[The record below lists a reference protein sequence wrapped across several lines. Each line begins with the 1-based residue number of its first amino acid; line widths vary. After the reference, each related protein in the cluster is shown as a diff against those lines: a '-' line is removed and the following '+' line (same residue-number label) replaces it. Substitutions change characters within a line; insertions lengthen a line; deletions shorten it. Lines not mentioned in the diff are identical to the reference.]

1 VGNAINLAD
10 GIRIFEQYAKIISQA
25 CKNHETSTVTQTGT
39 FLSGGLLP
47 QQLAWFE
54 RLREPFK
61 RSEVFDAYLERLIEL
76 FREARR
82 APETHGPPTSA
93 EVYELQQTLP
103 HVDPELV
110 RLMLAIGRPSAPG
123 YEAHISAHLLRTR
136 RDLTWI
142 GHQEALDVWRDT
154 GLLHP
159 ILLAARHM
167 PTLNDWLP
175 VDMHEQARAW
185 GDALTA
191 LNTARS
197 AGDTRAALDA
207 VESSLDWGSPAGL
220 AVAGLLDRL
229 AVAMRVLSNA
239 PAGEADL
246 DAALARFPDWSGG
259 PERPGI
265 GGIWKQA
272 RAALENLLPPS
283 LLCPPLAGFRKA
295 TWGYHALTPTVEG
308 EAIRFAE
315 RSLGWVEPHP
325 DPSEAGRAAGALEAD
340 AGAGKSKGC
349 ARLQDVL
356 CRMGV
361 LALSPEIGHL
371 MMLAIEALD
380 HLKGGA
386 SRIAPHEQQYCQT
399 PALLLHFMSDTGL
412 VSDDED
418 IQRLADHLFASL
430 PAVARVDKPLRL
442 AGWRVDPP
450 SRVVL
455 YTGQGSPRTV
465 LLDERSDAPRAGGIF
480 ALPASPPAD
489 PQADHAFRA
498 RLSDAMLAHMRAA
511 LREPV
516 TETVRADGNRQHT
529 HTALHEG
536 LAEMALRE
544 SVLHTFVP
552 LHHTSRWEND
562 RQDTRCVPASP
573 HPVCLVCG
581 VTRTPAGTR
590 RRSWA
595 PTGGDSGTGSRCT
608 RTPTIP
614 RSAAS
619 NRTPSRQTTTSPRSS
634 RGAATTGAPSG

>member
-1 VGNAINLAD
+1 MRGKQSGQPQRLGPDGVRRALLGTISREVDAAPVGRCEAFAFPRLAAPATPSIAVGNAIDLAD
-10 GIRIFEQYAKIISQA
+10 GIRIFEQYAKIISDA
-25 CKNHETSTVTQTGT
+25 CKCHETSTVTQTGT

-47 QQLAWFE
+47 AQLAWFE
-54 RLREPFK
+54 RLRAPVQ
-61 RSEVFDAYLERLIEL
+61 RSAVFEAHFERMLEL

-82 APETHGPPTSA
+82 TPASRGPPTSA

-123 YEAHISAHLLRTR
+123 YEAQISAHLLRTR
-136 RDLTWI
+136 PELSWL
-142 GHQEALDVWRDT
+142 GHQEALDAWRDT

-159 ILLAARHM
+159 LLLAARHM

-175 VDMHEQARAW
+175 VDMHEQASAW

-191 LNTARS
+191 LNAARS
-197 AGDTRAALDA
+197 AQDTRDALA
-207 VESSLDWGSPAGL
+207 RVEASLDWGGPAGL

-239 PAGEADL
+239 PAAEADL

-259 PERPGI
+259 PQRPGL
-265 GGIWKQA
+265 GRVWKEA
-272 RAALENLLPPS
+272 RTSLEKLLPPS

-295 TWGYHALTPTVEG
+295 TWGYHALTPTVDG
-308 EAIRFAE
+308 DAIRFAE

-325 DPSEAGRAAGALEAD
+325 DPSESGRAAAALEAD
-340 AGAGKSKGC
+340 AGVGKSKGC

-361 LALSPEIGHL
+361 IALSPEIGHL

-380 HLKGGA
+380 HLKSGA
-386 SRIAPHEQQYCQT
+386 SKIAPHEQQYCQT

-430 PAVARVDKPLRL
+430 PAVTRVDRPLRL

-450 SRVVL
+450 TRVVL
-455 YTGQGSPRTV
+455 YTGQGDVRTV
-465 LLDERSDAPRAGGIF
+465 LLDERSDAPRAGGVF
-480 ALPASPPAD
+480 ALPPAPPKD

-498 RLSDAMLAHMRAA
+498 RLSDAMLAYLRVA
-511 LREPV
+511 LRAPV
-516 TETVRADGNRQHT
+516 TETVRADGNREHT

-544 SVLHTFVP
+544 PTLHTFVP
-552 LHHTSRWEND
+552 LHQTSRWDNE
-562 RQDTRCVPASP
+562 RQDVRYPPA
-573 HPVCLVCG
+573 C
-581 VTRTPAGTR
+581 
-590 RRSWA
+590 
-595 PTGGDSGTGSRCT
+595 
-608 RTPTIP
+608 
-614 RSAAS
+614 
-619 NRTPSRQTTTSPRSS
+619 TPSRARQILP
-634 RGAATTGAPSG
+634 